1 MEIPRHWRIR
11 KQRYQLAGEICN
23 QCGTA
28 MFPSRAVCPSCARRT
43 RQENQAEILIA
54 LPEPALQTEITVR

>member
-23 QCGTA
+23 QCGTP
-28 MFPSRAVCPSCARRT
+28 MFPSRAVCPNCARR
-43 RQENQAEILIA
+43 
-54 LPEPALQTEITVR
+54 ALQEVQVEAAIAIPEGALQSKIAVR